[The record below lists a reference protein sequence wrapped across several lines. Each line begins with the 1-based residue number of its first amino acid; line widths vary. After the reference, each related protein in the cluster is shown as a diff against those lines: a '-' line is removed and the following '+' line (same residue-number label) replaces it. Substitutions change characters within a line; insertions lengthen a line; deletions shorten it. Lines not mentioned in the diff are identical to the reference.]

1 VINALKLDEKKQIVQ
16 DLTERFAKASVVI
29 LTDYK
34 GLDVPSMSDLRR
46 RLKQAGID
54 YKVVKNTMMVRA
66 AQETP
71 IAVLQSHFQ
80 GPSAVAIGYQ
90 DPVAPAQILTKFAAE
105 SKTFAVR
112 AGVLQGKLIDP
123 AGIKALADLPSREVL
138 LGQLLS
144 VMVGTPTAFVRVLTA
159 VPRSLLNV
167 LNALKEK
174 KSRPRPK
181 RPPERPG
188 PLPACATSI
197 REFYSFIDIRS
208 TGGRNG

>member
-1 VINALKLDEKKQIVQ
+1 MINALKLDEKKQIVQ

-54 YKVVKNTMMVRA
+54 FKVVKNTMMVRA
-66 AQETP
+66 AHDTP

-112 AGVLQGKLIDP
+112 AGVLQGKLVDP

-159 VPRSLLNV
+159 VPRGLLNV

-174 KSRPRPK
+174 
-181 RPPERPG
+181 
-188 PLPACATSI
+188 
-197 REFYSFIDIRS
+197 REAAE
-208 TGGRNG
+208 TQAAV

>member
-1 VINALKLDEKKQIVQ
+1 MVCDAIPASGCTADQEEVIDALKLDEKKQIVQ

-34 GLDVPSMSDLRR
+34 GLDVPAMSDLRR
-46 RLKQAGID
+46 RLKQAGVD

-71 IAVLQSHFQ
+71 IAVLQGQFQ

-105 SKTFAVR
+105 SKSFAVR

-123 AGIKALADLPSREVL
+123 AAIKALAELPSREVL

-144 VMVGTPTAFVRVLTA
+144 VMVGTPTGLVRVLTA

-167 LNALKEK
+167 LNAIREK
-174 KSRPRPK
+174 KESA
-181 RPPERPG
+181 ES
-188 PLPACATSI
+188 PAAA
-197 REFYSFIDIRS
+197 
-208 TGGRNG
+208 

>member
-1 VINALKLDEKKQIVQ
+1 MINALKLDEKKQIVQ

-34 GLDVPSMSDLRR
+34 GLDVPTMSDLRR
-46 RLKQAGID
+46 RLKQAGVD
-54 YKVVKNTMMVRA
+54 FKVVKNTMMVRA
-66 AQETP
+66 AQQTP
-71 IAVLQSHFQ
+71 IAVLQSQFQ

-105 SKTFAVR
+105 SKSFTVR
-112 AGVLQGKLIDP
+112 AGVLQGTLIDS
-123 AGIKALADLPSREVL
+123 AAIKALADLPPREVL

-144 VMVGTPTAFVRVLTA
+144 VMVGTPTGLVRVLTA

-174 KSRPRPK
+174 KAAA
-181 RPPERPG
+181 EA
-188 PLPACATSI
+188 PAAA
-197 REFYSFIDIRS
+197 
-208 TGGRNG
+208 